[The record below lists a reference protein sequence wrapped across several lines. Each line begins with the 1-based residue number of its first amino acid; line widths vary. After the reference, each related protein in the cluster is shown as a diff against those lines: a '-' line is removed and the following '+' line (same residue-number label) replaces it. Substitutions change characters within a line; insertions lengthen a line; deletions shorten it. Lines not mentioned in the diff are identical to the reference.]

1 MAEYMQSYANPQ
13 WRHDMGV
20 NIDRLGIL
28 VQLLETGDMIT
39 EDNPAFHDMCEF
51 FEELQQVYWNL
62 KELMPK

>member
-13 WRHDMGV
+13 WRHDFGANM
-20 NIDRLGIL
+20 DRLETL
-28 VQLLETGDMIT
+28 VQTLETGDIIT
-39 EDNPAFHDMCEF
+39 EDNPAFNDMCEF